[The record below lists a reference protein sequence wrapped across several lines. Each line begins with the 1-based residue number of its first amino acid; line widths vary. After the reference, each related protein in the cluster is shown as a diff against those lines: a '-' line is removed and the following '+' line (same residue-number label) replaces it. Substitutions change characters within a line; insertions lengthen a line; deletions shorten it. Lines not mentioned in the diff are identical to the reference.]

1 MNYWNAEGVYMYIQA
16 SVKNILDEP
25 YDFQYLEAY
34 SDEVRP
40 SILTQL
46 AKSPYSDVREGVAR
60 NPNTP
65 EDTLRELINDSRL
78 RIRNAVR
85 TNKNAPQDLKEVD
98 TDEWWFSDRFAFT
111 VQFYFPDTITTDR
124 AAEADF
130 VKESIGKFVD
140 EYGFEYEGGQIYTQ
154 PDKDYTT
161 FIFECKFIRHDIT
174 DPSDVDTWA
183 CWLEAD
189 LETYINDEMGADTE
203 DGYFV
208 YSISHTQL
216 LGQ

>member
-1 MNYWNAEGVYMYIQA
+1 MYIRA

-34 SDEVRP
+34 SDDVRP
-40 SILTQL
+40 SVLAQL

-65 EDTLRELINDSRL
+65 EDTLRDLINDNRL

-98 TDEWWFSDRFAFT
+98 VDDWWFSDRFAFM
-111 VQFYFPDTITTDR
+111 VKFYYPDINTTDR
-124 AAEADF
+124 AAEDNF
-130 VKESIGKFVD
+130 VKESISKFVN
-140 EYGFEYEGGQIYTQ
+140 EYGPFEYEGGQIYTE
-154 PDKDYTT
+154 PDKDYAT
-161 FIFECKFIRHDIT
+161 FVFECNFTRNDNT
-174 DPSDVDTWA
+174 DSSDADTWA

-203 DGYFV
+203 DGYYV

-216 LGQ
+216 LEQ